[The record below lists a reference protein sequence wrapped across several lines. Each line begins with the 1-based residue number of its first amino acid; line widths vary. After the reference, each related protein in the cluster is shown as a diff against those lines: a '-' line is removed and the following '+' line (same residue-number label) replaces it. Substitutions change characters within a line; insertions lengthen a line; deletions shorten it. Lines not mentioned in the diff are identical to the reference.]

1 MEDLN
6 VDSQQA
12 NESLAGNDNYPQE
25 IPDNRYQNSF
35 QDIESELEALYHGV
49 GMRDIS
55 HSGIIEL
62 RGNDVLDFLHRI
74 STNSVKNLSKGEI
87 VKTLF
92 CTEKGRII
100 DTATVVNLDD
110 YQLVICSQEH
120 HEKIMIWLN
129 KYVIADDV
137 KINNVNGKYTLLEI
151 LGPQVDSFMILING
165 SVVNNIPVNSVKVLD
180 TDGIIFFLVKQLD
193 HNGDLMYWI
202 LADPNYA
209 QKLIRYMIENKG
221 AFNLQLIGEKAYEH
235 YRVEQGIPV
244 APSEINDIHN
254 PHEVG
259 LMNLVNNFKGCY
271 IGQEVILR
279 LNTYD
284 KVQKQL
290 CGFIFSEAIEEHEKF
305 VLFDEANVEA
315 GNITSSIYSY
325 KFKKHIG
332 LGFVRRNW
340 FEDGKVLTAKSGD
353 NISVKVTVK
362 KLPFKK

>member
-1 MEDLN
+1 MEEVN
-6 VDSQQA
+6 FESPKPEQSSADS
-12 NESLAGNDNYPQE
+12 NNYQQE
-25 IPDNRYQNSF
+25 IPTTNSDNSLSE
-35 QDIESELEALYHGV
+35 IERELEALNFGV

-55 HSGIIEL
+55 HFGVIEL

-74 STNSVKNLSKGEI
+74 STNSLKNLSKGEI
-87 VKTLF
+87 GKTIF

-100 DTATVVNLDD
+100 DTAMVINLED
-110 YQLVICSQEH
+110 YQLVVCSQEH
-120 HEKIMIWLN
+120 HEKMLIWLN

-137 KINNVNGKYTLLEI
+137 RINNVNGKYTLLEV
-151 LGPQVDSFMILING
+151 LGPQADSFMILING
-165 SVVNNIPVNSVKVLD
+165 SVVNNIPINTVKVLD
-180 TDGIIFFLVKQLD
+180 TDGIIFFLIKHLD
-193 HNGDLMYWI
+193 HNGNLVYWV
-202 LADPNYA
+202 LADPIYA

-221 AFNLQLIGEKAYEH
+221 AFDLQLIGEKAYEH

-244 APSEINDIHN
+244 APFEINDIHN

-259 LMNLVNNFKGCY
+259 LMNLVNNSKGCY

-290 CGFIFSEAIEEHEKF
+290 CGFIFSEPIEEHEKF
-305 VLFDEANVEA
+305 VLFDEANVEV

-325 KFKKHIG
+325 KFKKHLG
-332 LGFVRRNW
+332 LGFVKRNW

-353 NISVKVTVK
+353 KFSVKVTVK